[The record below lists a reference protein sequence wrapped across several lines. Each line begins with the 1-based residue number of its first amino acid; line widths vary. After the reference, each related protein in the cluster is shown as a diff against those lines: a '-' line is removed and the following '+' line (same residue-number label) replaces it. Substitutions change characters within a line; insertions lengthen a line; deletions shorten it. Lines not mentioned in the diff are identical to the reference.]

1 MYKTNTGKYCYHCG
15 ADIHTHSELY
25 GRELIWNDE
34 CSENCVSEL
43 SVNQLKSDLNTA
55 IKKVEAIKQSIKI
68 ASSYRTNEAKL
79 ADAIRKTEALAK
91 ECGVPI
97 GQLASNLGRK

>member
-15 ADIHTHSELY
+15 ADVHPHSELY
-25 GRELIWNDE
+25 GRELIWNDV
-34 CSENCVSEL
+34 CSENCVTEL
-43 SVNQLKSDLNTA
+43 AVNQLNSDLITA
-55 IKKVEAIKQSIKI
+55 INKVEAIKKSISV

-79 ADAIRKTEALAK
+79 ADVIRKTEALAK

>member
-15 ADIHTHSELY
+15 ADIHTHTHMY
-25 GRELIWNDE
+25 GRELAWEDE
-34 CSENCVSEL
+34 CSEKCVTEL
-43 SVNQLKSDLNTA
+43 AVNQLKSDLNTA
-55 IKKVEAIKQSIKI
+55 IKKVEAIKQSINV
-68 ASSYRTNEAKL
+68 ANYYRTNEAKL
-79 ADAIRKTEALAK
+79 AELIRKTEALAE